1 MSLDDI
7 VSFSED
13 VPETL
18 ETERGRTNVITVCNG
33 TDVIIY
39 VELNPIEVV
48 RRLKARQKD
57 FGVGVDSGV
66 LQGNVG
72 VNLKMKLGEVE
83 HGTEILETKK
93 QTVHPHSISNINIPD
108 KHISKIHSENA
119 ALVHNCLHIWSFFSG
134 SILQNF
140 LFCL

>member
-57 FGVGVDSGV
+57 LGVGVDSGV

-72 VNLKMKLGEVE
+72 VNLKV
-83 HGTEILETKK
+83 
-93 QTVHPHSISNINIPD
+93 
-108 KHISKIHSENA
+108 SKYQKSPPNHRSR
-119 ALVHNCLHIWSFFSG
+119 
-134 SILQNF
+134 
-140 LFCL
+140 

>member
-18 ETERGRTNVITVCNG
+18 ETERGRKNVITVCNG

-72 VNLKMKLGEVE
+72 LSGLWKDTRKNSRRVMTQG
-83 HGTEILETKK
+83 
-93 QTVHPHSISNINIPD
+93 
-108 KHISKIHSENA
+108 
-119 ALVHNCLHIWSFFSG
+119 NCSRRR
-134 SILQNF
+134 Q
-140 LFCL
+140 